1 MQYNSNIEDYETYSN
16 FSRNDPCIWIV
27 YPAGASGDLLA
38 SIINFHYAR
47 TGAEFFGIDDTGRVI
62 FRSSDNKYSNWEF
75 HNNANYDPG
84 QGLIDGVYTTLLNKK
99 LNYRLT
105 DQIIFSNHA
114 YKNNQIEKIV
124 NFFPKSKIIRILPKT
139 NLEQEIIN
147 WLCVYKNT
155 NTIKEFIRPNSII
168 VEPDLTTA
176 HTQVLDIFFSDL
188 LSEKTFEATYDKIV
202 QHLNLDYKLVRYD
215 FVNYWHTRQHPAITS
230 LLAEIINK

>member
-1 MQYNSNIEDYETYSN
+1 M
-16 FSRNDPCIWIV
+16 V
-27 YPAGASGDLLA
+27 
-38 SIINFHYAR
+38 II
-47 TGAEFFGIDDTGRVI
+47 
-62 FRSSDNKYSNWEF
+62 RSS
-75 HNNANYDPG
+75 
-84 QGLIDGVYTTLLNKK
+84 
-99 LNYRLT
+99 
-105 DQIIFSNHA
+105 
-114 YKNNQIEKIV
+114 
-124 NFFPKSKIIRILPKT
+124 ILPKT